1 MITARSSS
9 VRVTILAALTAIALS
24 VPSASFGQQ
33 SPGVVASPPAAAP
46 QAEVKPPSTTPAP
59 PEGAASLSAPPAV
72 EPLPVIVPDRY
83 FVIVFGSESVP
94 KRGKYTH
101 TWFTIVKATPN
112 LDADNTYKLE
122 VHTISWLPS
131 SLNIRVIKLRPDCGV
146 NLDLHRTIQFVR
158 SSCECVA
165 LWGPYELNPTIAVE
179 LYNKT
184 IKQIARLNSGCVL
197 YKAVDPDRGP
207 RSTYISN
214 CIHAVTDLDGLARRS
229 GYSEIRNNGFDAS
242 ANLARV
248 MTGSGR
254 VDWTV
259 THDWLLEALDLT
271 KYGIKQRS
279 LVPRTFVQAPVHA
292 PTIVAPAAGPA
303 PAVAPVAK

>member
-1 MITARSSS
+1 MTSARFSS
-9 VRVTILAALTAIALS
+9 VHAAVFAALTVCELS
-24 VPSASFGQQ
+24 GPSVSFGLQA
-33 SPGVVASPPAAAP
+33 PGAAAPSKVAAP
-46 QAEVKPPSTTPAP
+46 QAELKTPSTTPAP

-72 EPLPVIVPDRY
+72 EPRPAIVPDRY

-112 LDADNTYKLE
+112 LDAENTYKLE

-131 SLNIRVIKLRPDCGV
+131 SLNIRVIKFRPDCGV
-146 NLDLHRTIQFVR
+146 NLDLHRTIRFVR
-158 SSCECVA
+158 SKCECVA
-165 LWGPYELNPTIAVE
+165 LWGPYELNPAIAVE

-184 IKQIARLNSGCVL
+184 LKQIARLNSGRVL
-197 YKAVDPDRGP
+197 YKSLDPDRGP
-207 RSTYISN
+207 RSAYICN
-214 CIHAVTDLDGLARRS
+214 CIHAVTDLDGLARRT
-229 GYSEIRNNGFDAS
+229 GYSEIRNYGLAAS

-259 THDWLLEALDLT
+259 THDWLLDALDLT
-271 KYGIKQRS
+271 KYGMQRRS
-279 LVPRTFVQAPVHA
+279 LVPRAVT
-292 PTIVAPAAGPA
+292 APAALSPA
-303 PAVAPVAK
+303 SWSGDQGASAAVRAP

>member
-1 MITARSSS
+1 MTTARFSS
-9 VRVTILAALTAIALS
+9 VRVAILAAL
-24 VPSASFGQQ
+24 SASAVCGPAPSYGRQN
-33 SPGVVASPPAAAP
+33 PGAAAPPAAAAP
-46 QAEVKPPSTTPAP
+46 QAELKTPSTTPAP
-59 PEGAASLSAPPAV
+59 PEGAPSLSAPPAV

-83 FVIVFGSESVP
+83 FVIVFGAESVP

-158 SSCECVA
+158 SNCECVA
-165 LWGPYELNPTIAVE
+165 LWGPYELNPAIAVE

-184 IKQIARLNSGCVL
+184 LKQIARLNSGRVL
-197 YKAVDPDRGP
+197 YKAVDPDSGP

-214 CIHAVTDLDGLARRS
+214 CIHAVTDLDGLARRT
-229 GYSEIRNNGFDAS
+229 GYSELRNYGFAAS

-259 THDWLLEALDLT
+259 THDWLLDALDLT
-271 KYGIKQRS
+271 KYRIQRRS
-279 LVPRTFVQAPVHA
+279 LVPRAATTP
-292 PTIVAPAAGPA
+292 VAPAPAAPSGYQAASAAAPA
-303 PAVAPVAK
+303 P

>member
-1 MITARSSS
+1 MTTARFSS
-9 VRVTILAALTAIALS
+9 VRVAILAALTASA
-24 VPSASFGQQ
+24 VCGPAPSYGRQN
-33 SPGVVASPPAAAP
+33 PGAVAPPAAAAP
-46 QAEVKPPSTTPAP
+46 QAELKTPSTTPAP
-59 PEGAASLSAPPAV
+59 PEGAPSLSAPPAV
-72 EPLPVIVPDRY
+72 EQLPVIVPDRY

-158 SSCECVA
+158 SNCECVA
-165 LWGPYELNPTIAVE
+165 LWGPYELNPAIAVE

-184 IKQIARLNSGCVL
+184 LKQIARLNSGRVL
-197 YKAVDPDRGP
+197 YKAVDPDSGP

-214 CIHAVTDLDGLARRS
+214 CIHAVTDLDGLARRT
-229 GYSEIRNNGFDAS
+229 GYSELRNYGFAAS

-259 THDWLLEALDLT
+259 THDWLLDALDLT
-271 KYGIKQRS
+271 KYRIQRRS
-279 LVPRTFVQAPVHA
+279 LVPR
-292 PTIVAPAAGPA
+292 AAT
-303 PAVAPVAK
+303 APVAPPPAAPSGYQAASAAAPAP

>member
-1 MITARSSS
+1 MDT
-9 VRVTILAALTAIALS
+9 VRPASFRAVVLVALAAGIVF
-24 VPSASFGQQ
+24 VPSASFGQP
-33 SPGVVASPPAAAP
+33 SPAIAPPATLAP
-46 QAEVKPPSTTPAP
+46 QAEVKTPSTTQAP
-59 PEGAASLSAPPAV
+59 PEAAPSLSGPPAV
-72 EPLPVIVPDRY
+72 EPLPVLALDRY

-101 TWFTIVKATPN
+101 TWFSIVKATPN
-112 LDADNTYKLE
+112 LDAENTYKLE

-131 SLNIRVIKLRPDCGV
+131 SLNIRVLKLRPDCGV

-158 SSCECVA
+158 SCGECVA

-184 IKQIARLNSGCVL
+184 LKQIARLNSGRVL
-197 YKAVDPDRGP
+197 YKAVDPDAGP

-259 THDWLLEALDLT
+259 THDWLIDALDLT
-271 KYGIKQRS
+271 KYRIQQRS
-279 LVPRTFVQAPVHA
+279 LVPRAVAAPLA
-292 PTIVAPAAGPA
+292 QPQVAPASN
-303 PAVAPVAK
+303 